1 VTQQHHCVFES
12 AIGTCG
18 IAWSEHGLTRLQR
31 PEADR
36 GATEQRLRRRSAST
50 HAAEPPP
57 AIAALITELQRY
69 LTGARVDFSAVAVD
83 LVDVDAFRRAVYAAT
98 RALDWGETASYGEI
112 ARQVGAPSRAQAVGQ
127 AMGRNPV
134 PIIIPCHRV
143 VASGRRIGG
152 FSAPGGTSTKER
164 LLWMEGV
171 RIRGEAPRLPGL

>member
-1 VTQQHHCVFES
+1 MTQQHYCVFDS
-12 AIGTCG
+12 AIGACG
-18 IAWSEHGLTRLQR
+18 VAWSEHVLKRLQL
-31 PEADR
+31 PESDR
-36 GATEQRLRRRSAST
+36 GATEQRLRRRSASA

-57 AIAALITELQRY
+57 AIAAVIADVQRY
-69 LTGARVDFSAVAVD
+69 LAGTRVDFSAVAVD
-83 LVDVDAFRRAVYAAT
+83 LTGVDAFHRIIYEAA
-98 RALDWGETASYGEI
+98 RGLGWGETASYGEI